1 MTQTTVHIINHTH
14 WDREWFLTSVYT
26 SRWIPGL
33 IDKIEAL
40 ATANPNFKFLI
51 DGQTLV
57 VEDLLH
63 VAPKYEAKIK
73 RLVQQGQLI
82 IGPYYCQPDWQ
93 LTGGE
98 TLLRN
103 LLYGRQDMERF
114 GQTNDVGWMVDTF
127 GHISQSPQLH
137 RLFGLT
143 AIYVWRGVP
152 ELEPYFNWQSSD
164 GQSLPAIN
172 LFGGYRNLYGI
183 THAPEVAITR
193 LKAEVDKLT
202 PYYPTPDM
210 PLFDGYDLEEDP
222 EDPMSF
228 YQEELANLP
237 PGIQLV
243 ESSPYEFAQ
252 VVREKVETM
261 PTING
266 ELNSGKFGAT
276 FPGTFSARTYLKVMN
291 HDCEQWLFRRAEP
304 LAVLARLKGR
314 AYNADQY
321 EAWTRLI
328 LQNTVHDCICGV
340 SIDQVHEKMEYNYR
354 TVFDGVREDVQHSLS
369 YIMHD
374 FAPGRYA
381 VSTTPFLSE
390 GWQIIDNSLHEYK
403 TGGIG
408 VWPLSAEYPIE
419 QPETAVETWHWQ
431 NNHYS
436 ATVNGDGTVRIG
448 EATLGRL
455 VITEEKGDTYS
466 DEAGTGRDTL
476 RPTGSITVEQKSD
489 KHSVVRYEIDTTWRD
504 VRLTATVRLLFD
516 PSPIIRWQIDL
527 DSHGAN
533 FKIDL
538 VFETDQRGRIYAG
551 MPFDVVERPATD
563 TNLLPR
569 QLDRSMA
576 KVLLGQR
583 ELEAV
588 ETFPFQDFVAI
599 SDGTTSAVVLARG
612 LRSYQADN
620 DGTISLTLRR
630 AVEWLTA
637 ANLEH
642 RTGDAGPFFYVPDAR
657 CERSVRHE
665 IGVVLGAP
673 PPDDVTLQ
681 QLNAA
686 FQTPPLVVEIDESR
700 DQQHQTEWSC
710 CQENLPLSS
719 LTINGD
725 HPLARFYNPT
735 ATDHFLSQPYLET
748 NVFGQAQETMTKI
761 PAKRIVTIRLDE
773 SLPTISNTPPPSA
786 VTMLAWPG
794 WRVGDN
800 HGLPDPDIIAQLNKN
815 ITALQ
820 QKLADIEAD
829 LAQATGR
836 DRYLLEHQTFV
847 IKREI
852 CEYQLSAYLNQ
863 TKLAAKGQQ
872 SEASIFTPDAEVA
885 RIGLQLNRL
894 RIKRRIFDY
903 VIEAV

>member
-40 ATANPNFKFLI
+40 AAANPSFKFLI

-57 VEDLLH
+57 VEDLLR
-63 VAPKYEAKIK
+63 VAPEYEAKVK
-73 RLVQQGQLI
+73 QLVRQGQLI

-98 TLLRN
+98 TLVRN
-103 LLYGRQDMERF
+103 LLYGRQDMNRY
-114 GQTNDVGWMVDTF
+114 GQRNDVGWLVDTF

-137 RLFGLT
+137 RLFGL
-143 AIYVWRGVP
+143 AAVYVWRGVP
-152 ELEPYFNWQSSD
+152 ALEPYFNWQSSD

-193 LKAEVDKLT
+193 LQAEVDKLA
-202 PYYPTPDM
+202 PYYPTPDI

-228 YQEELANLP
+228 YQAELANLP
-237 PGIQLV
+237 PDIQLV

-252 VVREKVETM
+252 VVREKVETK
-261 PTING
+261 PTIRG
-266 ELNSGKFGAT
+266 ELNSGQFGAT
-276 FPGTFSARTYLKVMN
+276 FPGTFSARTYLKIMN

-314 AYNADQY
+314 AYNAAQY
-321 EAWTRLI
+321 EACARLL

-354 TVFDGVREDVQHSLS
+354 VVFDSVCEDVEQSLA
-369 YIMHD
+369 YILRD
-374 FAPGRYA
+374 LAPGPYA
-381 VSTTPFLSE
+381 VSTNPFSTG
-390 GWQIIDNSLHEYK
+390 GWQVIDNSLYEYK
-403 TGGIG
+403 TVGIG
-408 VWPLSAEYPIE
+408 VWPLNAKYPIE
-419 QPETAVETWHWQ
+419 QPETPVETWRWQ
-431 NNHYS
+431 NDHYT
-436 ATVNGDGTVRIG
+436 ATVNGDGTIQIG
-448 EATLGRL
+448 AATLGRL
-455 VITEEKGDTYS
+455 VIYEEKGDTYS
-466 DEAGTGRDTL
+466 DEAGTERATL
-476 RPTGSITVEQKSD
+476 RPTGSIIVEQKSD
-489 KHSVVRYEIDTTWRD
+489 KHSVVRYEIDATWRE
-504 VRLTATVRLLFD
+504 VRLTATVRLWFD
-516 PSPIIRWQIDL
+516 STPLVRWQIDL
-527 DSHGAN
+527 DSHGTD
-533 FKIDL
+533 FKLDL
-538 VFETDQRGRIYAG
+538 VFETGQTGQIYAG
-551 MPFDVVERPATD
+551 MPFDVVERPAADTD
-563 TNLLPR
+563 LLPR
-569 QLDRSMA
+569 QLDKTLA

-588 ETFPFQDFVAI
+588 KTFPFQDFVAV
-599 SDGTTSAVVLARG
+599 SDGATSAVVLAKG
-612 LRSYQADN
+612 LRSYQADDN
-620 DGTISLTLRR
+620 GTIALTLRR

-642 RTGDAGPFFYVPDAR
+642 RVGDAGPFFYVPDAR
-657 CERSVRHE
+657 CERTVRHE

-673 PPDDVTLQ
+673 SPDDMALQ

-686 FQTPPLVVEIDESR
+686 FQNPPLIVESQGQGR
-700 DQQHQTEWSC
+700 QTEWAWR
-710 CQENLPLSS
+710 QENLPLSS
-719 LTINGD
+719 LALAGD
-725 HPLARFYNPT
+725 HLLARFYNPT
-735 ATDHFLSQPYLET
+735 PITQPLSRAYLTTDILGQP
-748 NVFGQAQETMTKI
+748 QETMTQV
-761 PAKRIVTIRLDE
+761 PAKRIVTVRLDE
-773 SLPTISNTPPPSA
+773 ELPVLSDTPPSPA
-786 VTMLAWPG
+786 VTVLARPA

-800 HGLPDPDIIAQLNKN
+800 HGRPDPDIIAQLTEN
-815 ITALQ
+815 IAALE
-820 QKLADIEAD
+820 QKLAGIEAA

-836 DRYLLEHQTFV
+836 DRYLLEHQTYV

-852 CEYQLSAYLNQ
+852 CEYQLSARLNQ
-863 TKLAAKGQQ
+863 LKLAAGGQL
-872 SEASIFTPDAEVA
+872 SEDYLFAPDTDIT